1 MNLPT
6 CLVVCSCVP
15 KGVRVCPFIGQISSL
30 PHNRSLFPNPKF
42 RRDAVVTAAGG
53 KEEGGRN
60 TQYSKG
66 APRPPLSDPF
76 LRAFPHFPE
85 RHRHH
90 IINTVFSFRPLS
102 FDPRR
107 APGGRT
113 ADQFRLETDHGAGD
127 DGDCGRGLLR
137 RLVTSPRN
145 PASAVEGDVEGLER
159 GEREQSVLLN
169 SGHT

>member
-102 FDPRR
+102 LSRPSQGTRWQDCRPIPPRDGPWR
-107 APGGRT
+107 RRRWRLRPKPSSPLGHFSSQSRICCRGGR
-113 ADQFRLETDHGAGD
+113 
-127 DGDCGRGLLR
+127 
-137 RLVTSPRN
+137 
-145 PASAVEGDVEGLER
+145 
-159 GEREQSVLLN
+159 
-169 SGHT
+169 